1 VTTRR
6 ITAYWGVLAAAALTT
21 LVAATVAA
29 ALAVFAAQA
38 LPLAARHDLAVAQ
51 DTSLAMSGPASRDE
65 VSPDGARLRAMIA
78 TALPGI
84 PLSFYQAA
92 WSDQLGLVPG
102 ALPARPR
109 SAGHSDIPI
118 LEAAAFGGIQRHA
131 VLVAGAWPAPPRA
144 GQQATGQA
152 VTGPPVP
159 AALPAASAALLR
171 VSVGDVLRLTDRVTN
186 TTTAFR
192 LTGLFVPR
200 PQAVTAAASTAP
212 GGTAAASTADDF
224 WKVNT
229 IPAAGYRVLGGF
241 ATYGPLVVDP
251 SALGL
256 PASAGGTTGGTA
268 STTGGTAST
277 TGGTAGTAGTTA
289 LQVYQGSWVV
299 RPDLDRLP
307 AGDYGAMA
315 ARLSALQQSL
325 ATSSTLGGMALT
337 TALPD
342 VLRGTASELTVA
354 RSLLVISALQLL
366 LLTAA
371 ALLATARLLVSQRE
385 GETALLSARGATRAQ
400 LTRMTAAEVIP
411 LAVAAA
417 AAGGLAGT
425 WLADVLARSGPL
437 RGAGLRLPGLPDGG
451 TLAGALIA
459 AVAVAL
465 CAAGALLAPALTQGS
480 ARPGVALT
488 RRGRQATVAG
498 ATRAGADLALIGLAV
513 AAGWELRRY
522 SAVSDIAGGTAGID
536 PVLALAPALA
546 LAGGTV
552 ITLRLLPLAARVTD
566 RLAARGKSLTPA
578 MAGWQFSRQPLRSG
592 GAALLIVMA
601 VATGTLALAQH
612 ASWTRS
618 VADQSAFT
626 AGAAARVD
634 LATPLTP
641 GQAGALTSQGAMA
654 VSVQPQASP
663 PVLALDASRAASVT
677 LLRGDQAPSP
687 ATLFGKIT
695 PARVPGTVLGGKP
708 ATVRLTATL
717 TAPSLL
723 LSPGGATPRTPRGM
737 PDEKARISSMLSPG
751 ATTPRTPRGAPNG
764 KATIPVTRNA
774 ARVPPSI
781 TLTGPSQPAVTFAIL
796 DASGASYQLNAG
808 TLPPDGHPHALSA
821 SLGGARASYPL
832 RLIAISVT
840 YPMPAAAAGKA
851 TLTVDGPSLRGW
863 NASLTSADLANLAG
877 GTGTLAG
884 SSPPAGTSWQDT
896 AASGVARLSFQTGYG
911 RAAPSQANP
920 RAALQP
926 LDGQVTLTD
935 VPAPLAPIPAI
946 ATQAYLDS
954 APARVG
960 STVTVTV
967 AGVEVPVTIVA
978 SVSAF
983 PAIAP
988 ASGGTLIVD
997 LSAAGEHLAAAGAQ
1011 PLPVTEWWLSA
1022 PPTAVPAGA
1031 VVTTAA
1037 ALRAHLVAEPLAAAP
1052 QQALL
1057 ALAAAAALLAI
1068 TGFCVSIATGVRARR
1083 QENALLAALGVTA
1096 RTAAAQ
1102 LCLEKFLL
1110 SGISAVLGLVLGAVV
1125 AQLLVPAV
1133 TLTADA
1139 TRPVPSPLTM
1149 LALPQAVTLAVVVA
1163 VLPVLVAAVAMI
1175 RRPDPA
1181 AELRASQA

>member
-6 ITAYWGVLAAAALTT
+6 ITAYCGVLAAAALTT

-51 DTSLAMSGPASRDE
+51 DTSLAISGPASRDE
-65 VSPDGARLRAMIA
+65 VGQDGARLRAMIA

-92 WSDQLGLVPG
+92 WSDPLGLVPG
-102 ALPARPR
+102 ELPARPR
-109 SAGHSDIPI
+109 SAGRSDTPI
-118 LEAAAFGGIQRHA
+118 IEAAAFGGIQRHA
-131 VLVAGAWPAPPRA
+131 VLVAGSWPARPQA
-144 GQQATGQA
+144 GQPDGGQP
-152 VTGPPVP
+152 TSGQPVP
-159 AALPAASAALLR
+159 AALPAATAALLR
-171 VSVGDVLRLTDRVTN
+171 VSVGDVLGLTDRVTN
-186 TTTAFR
+186 TATAFR
-192 LTGLFVPR
+192 VTGLFAPR
-200 PQAVTAAASTAP
+200 PQAGA
-212 GGTAAASTADDF
+212 GDDF
-224 WKVNT
+224 WKVST
-229 IPAAGYRVLGGF
+229 IPAAGYRALGGF
-241 ATYGPLVVDP
+241 ATYGPLIVDP
-251 SALGL
+251 AALGL
-256 PASAGGTTGGTA
+256 PAGIAGN
-268 STTGGTAST
+268 S
-277 TGGTAGTAGTTA
+277 GTAGNSGGSTPGGAAA
-289 LQVYQGSWVV
+289 LQVYQGSWVA
-299 RPDLDRLP
+299 RPDLDRFP
-307 AGDYGAMA
+307 PGDYGAAA

-325 ATSSTLGGMALT
+325 ATSSTLGGMAVT
-337 TALPD
+337 TALPG
-342 VLRGTASELTVA
+342 VLRGAASELTVA
-354 RSLLVISALQLL
+354 RSLLAISALQLL

-385 GETALLSARGATRAQ
+385 GETALLTARGATRAQ
-400 LTRMTAAEVIP
+400 LTRMTGAEVVP

-437 RGAGLRLPGLPDGG
+437 RDAGLRLPGLSHGG
-451 TLAGALIA
+451 TLADAAIA
-459 AVAVAL
+459 AAAVAL

-480 ARPGVALT
+480 ARPGVALA

-536 PVLALAPALA
+536 PVLSLAPALA

-552 ITLRLLPLAARVTD
+552 ITLRLLPLAARVAD
-566 RLAARGKSLTPA
+566 RLAARVKSLTPA

-612 ASWTRS
+612 DSWSRS

-626 AGAAARVD
+626 AGATARVD
-634 LATPLTP
+634 LAAPLAP

-663 PVLALDASRAASVT
+663 QLLAIDASRAASVA

-695 PARVPGTVLGGKP
+695 PARAPGSVLDGKP

-717 TAPSLL
+717 TAPSLQ
-723 LSPGGATPRTPRGM
+723 
-737 PDEKARISSMLSPG
+737 
-751 ATTPRTPRGAPNG
+751 
-764 KATIPVTRNA
+764 NA
-774 ARVPPSI
+774 GLVPPSV
-781 TLTGPSQPAVTFAIL
+781 TLIGPSQPAVTFAIL
-796 DASGASYQLNAG
+796 DASGASYQLSAG
-808 TLPPDGHPHALSA
+808 TLPPDGRPHVLRA

-832 RLIAISVT
+832 RLIAISIT
-840 YPMPAAAAGKA
+840 YPMPAAAAARA
-851 TLTVDGPSLRGW
+851 TLTIAGADLRGW
-863 NASLTSADLANLAG
+863 GTSLTSADLAGTQG
-877 GTGTLAG
+877 GSGTLVGG
-884 SSPPAGTSWQDT
+884 SSPASTSWQD
-896 AASGVARLSFQTGYG
+896 SGATGTARLSFQTGYG
-911 RAAPSQANP
+911 RAAPSLAN
-920 RAALQP
+920 RTASLQP
-926 LDGQVTLTD
+926 LDGQIALTAASAALTP
-935 VPAPLAPIPAI
+935 VPAI

-960 STVTVTV
+960 STVSATVS
-967 AGVEVPVTIVA
+967 GVQIPVRIVG
-978 SVSAF
+978 SVSDF
-983 PAIAP
+983 PTISP
-988 ASGGTLIVD
+988 AAGGGALIVD
-997 LSAAGEHLAAAGAQ
+997 LSAAGEYLTIAGAQ
-1011 PLPVTEWWLSA
+1011 PLPVTQWWLSA
-1022 PPTAVPAGA
+1022 PPAAVPAGA
-1031 VVTTAA
+1031 VVSTAA
-1037 ALRAHLVAEPLAAAP
+1037 ALKARLVAEPLAAAP

-1068 TGFCVSIATGVRARR
+1068 TGFCVSIATGVRSRR
-1083 QENALLAALGVTA
+1083 SENALLAALGVTA

-1110 SGISAVLGLVLGAVV
+1110 SGISAALGLVLGAVV
-1125 AQLLVPAV
+1125 ARLLVPAV

-1149 LALPQAVTLAVVVA
+1149 LALPQAVTLAVAVA
-1163 VLPVLVAAVAMI
+1163 VLPVLAAAVAMI